1 MSKKVTIPADL
12 REELAG
18 ANGDPVVLCDEAGN
32 VVGYAVTAARF
43 ARLTPKPEDPWTD
56 EEIARLEEER
66 KNDPRPDVPH
76 EDVLRWFER
85 Q

>member
-1 MSKKVTIPADL
+1 MSEKIRASDEL
-12 REELAG
+12 REKLAG
-18 ANGDPVVLCDEAGN
+18 ANGDPIPLCDAAGTII
-32 VVGYAVTAARF
+32 GYALTPGLL
-43 ARLTPKPEDPWTD
+43 ARLEPKPADPWTD

-76 EDVLRWFER
+76 EEVLRWFEE

>member
-1 MSKKVTIPADL
+1 MSDKVTASSEL
-12 REELAG
+12 REKLAK
-18 ANGDPVVLCDEAGN
+18 ANGESVQLCDDAGN
-32 VVGYAVTAARF
+32 VIGYAVTAAQM
-43 ARLTPKPEDPWTD
+43 ARLTPKPEDPWTP

-76 EDVLRWFER
+76 EEVLRWFEA